1 MLHSER
7 SSSVPAWAVIFLN
20 RFPWDEGRLQAF
32 LSNVL
37 FGVEADEPTVV
48 NCDMFKQEDE
58 EMEEESF
65 LMKMKCMKKIRLK
78 QLYAVMKPDGNMNAI
93 ELLRRR
99 HQMLTCHTVT
109 GPLRGFQ

>member
-65 LMKMKCMKKIRLK
+65 F
-78 QLYAVMKPDGNMNAI
+78 D
-93 ELLRRR
+93 
-99 HQMLTCHTVT
+99 
-109 GPLRGFQ
+109 